1 MTTHIQRRQFISL
14 VGSIAAAWPLNAR
27 AQQPAMPMIGFL
39 DAIGGSDRIAAF
51 RLGLRETGYIEGQ
64 NVAIEYRGAEGQYD
78 RLPTLANDLVRR
90 QVGVI
95 VAVGNVAARAT
106 KSVTE
111 TIPIVFVTGDDPVA
125 VGLVSRL
132 NRPEGNITGLSFNA
146 GTLPTKRLE
155 LVHELVPSST
165 ITSIIINPTN
175 ANAEPDSVA
184 VQEAARALGLQIQV
198 LRAGSEKE
206 IDAAFASVVEQGSDS
221 LLVNPDS
228 FFATR
233 RNQFVSLAARFGIP
247 SIYYLRDFVTAG
259 GLMSY
264 AANVADAYRHVG
276 MYAGKILKG
285 AKPAD
290 LPIMQPTK
298 FEFVINLKTAKT
310 LGLVVPASILIRADE
325 MIE

>member
-1 MTTHIQRRQFISL
+1 MRRREFITL
-14 VGSIAAAWPLNAR
+14 VGGAVAWPLAAR
-27 AQQPAMPMIGFL
+27 AQQPVIPVVGFL
-39 DAIGGSDRIAAF
+39 DTIGGAGRIAAF

-78 RLPTLANDLVRR
+78 QLPALVNDLVRR

-95 VAVGNVAARAT
+95 VTVGNVAARAA
-106 KSVTE
+106 KSVTA
-111 TIPIVFVTGDDPVA
+111 TIPIVFATGDDPVA

-146 GTLPTKRLE
+146 GTLPIKRLE
-155 LVHELVPSST
+155 LVHELVPAST
-165 ITSIIINPTN
+165 IMSIIINPTN

-206 IDAAFASVVEQGSDS
+206 IDAAFASVVEQGSGA

-228 FFATR
+228 FFAAR

-325 MIE
+325 VIE

>member
-1 MTTHIQRRQFISL
+1 MRFNHLGRREVITLLS
-14 VGSIAAAWPLNAR
+14 GAAWPLAAR
-27 AQQPAMPMIGFL
+27 AEQAATPVIGFL
-39 DAIGGSDRIAAF
+39 DTIGGSDRIAAF

-78 RLPTLANDLVRR
+78 RLPALVNDLVRR

-95 VAVGNVAARAT
+95 ITVGNAAARAT
-106 KSVTE
+106 KSVTA

-132 NRPEGNITGLSFNA
+132 NRPEVNITGLSFNA

-155 LVHELVPSST
+155 LVHELVPAST

-198 LRAGSEKE
+198 LKAGSEKE
-206 IDAAFASVVEQGSDS
+206 IDAAFASIVEQGSGS

-228 FFATR
+228 FFRTR

-247 SIYYLRDFVTAG
+247 SIYFLRDFVTAG

>member
-1 MTTHIQRRQFISL
+1 MQRRDFIK
-14 VGSIAAAWPLNAR
+14 VIGGTVAWPLAAR
-27 AQQPAMPMIGFL
+27 AQQPAMPVVGFL
-39 DAIGGSDRIAAF
+39 DTIGGAGRIAAF

-78 RLPTLANDLVRR
+78 QLPALVNDLVRR

-95 VAVGNVAARAT
+95 VTVGNVAARAA
-106 KSVTE
+106 KSVTA
-111 TIPIVFVTGDDPVA
+111 TIPIVFATGDDPVA

-146 GTLPTKRLE
+146 GTLPIKRLE
-155 LVHELVPSST
+155 LVHELVPAST
-165 ITSIIINPTN
+165 IMSIIINPTN

-206 IDAAFASVVEQGSDS
+206 IDAAFASVVEQGSGA

-228 FFATR
+228 FFAAR

-290 LPIMQPTK
+290 LPIMQPTN

-325 MIE
+325 VIE

>member
-1 MTTHIQRRQFISL
+1 
-14 VGSIAAAWPLNAR
+14 VR
-27 AQQPAMPMIGFL
+27 AEQVATPVIGFL
-39 DAIGGSDRIAAF
+39 DAIGGPDRIAAF
-51 RLGLRETGYIEGQ
+51 RLGLGETGYIEGQ

-78 RLPTLANDLVRR
+78 RIPALVNDLVRR

-95 VAVGNVAARAT
+95 VTVGNVAARVT
-106 KSVTE
+106 KSVTA

-125 VGLVSRL
+125 VGLVSKL

-155 LVHELVPSST
+155 LLHELVPTST

-175 ANAEPDSVA
+175 GNAEPDSVA

-198 LRAGSEKE
+198 LRASSEKE
-206 IDAAFASVVEQGSDS
+206 IDATFASVVEQGSP

-228 FFATR
+228 FFRTR

-247 SIYYLRDFVTAG
+247 SIYFLRDFVTAG

-276 MYAGKILKG
+276 VYAGKILKG

-298 FEFVINLKTAKT
+298 FEFVINLKTAKA

>member
-1 MTTHIQRRQFISL
+1 L
-14 VGSIAAAWPLNAR
+14 AAHGAR
-27 AQQPAMPMIGFL
+27 AAGG
-39 DAIGGSDRIAAF
+39 DAGDRISRYHRRVWSLAAF

-78 RLPTLANDLVRR
+78 RLPALVNDLVRR

-95 VAVGNVAARAT
+95 VTVGNVAARAA
-106 KSVTE
+106 KSVTT
-111 TIPIVFVTGDDPVA
+111 TIPIVFATGDDPVA

-146 GTLPTKRLE
+146 GTLPIKRLE
-155 LVHELVPSST
+155 LVHELVPAST
-165 ITSIIINPTN
+165 IMSIIINPTN

-206 IDAAFASVVEQGSDS
+206 IDAAFASVVEQGSGA
-221 LLVNPDS
+221 LLVNPDA

-233 RNQFVSLAARFGIP
+233 RDQFVSLAARFRIP

-298 FEFVINLKTAKT
+298 FEFVINLKTAKA